1 MEILNLK
8 ATHWEAVRAI
18 FIDGIQTKNATFM
31 LPSEVPSWKGWTEN
45 HLSHSRFVAIKDSEI
60 IGWSALSPYSKKVA
74 YRGVVEVS
82 VYIKLDKRGSGLGK
96 LLLERLVK
104 ASEENNIWTLQ
115 SRIYPE
121 NKASLHIHKA
131 CGFKVLG
138 TMKKAAQIDG
148 IWRDVIILER
158 RSEIVGN

>member
-8 ATHWEAVRAI
+8 ETHWEAVRTI

-45 HLSHSRFVAIKDSEI
+45 HLSHSRFIAIKDAQV
-60 IGWSALSPYSKKVA
+60 IGWAALTPYSKKFA
-74 YRGVVEVS
+74 YRGVAEVS
-82 VYIKLDKRGSGLGK
+82 VYIKLDERGNGFGK
-96 LLLERLVK
+96 MLLERLVK
-104 ASEENNIWTLQ
+104 ASEENAIWTLQ

-121 NKASLHIHKA
+121 KETSLHIHKA
-131 CGFKVLG
+131 CGFKALG

-158 RSEIVGN
+158 RSKKVGN